1 MKHVMMSAG
10 VAVALLTGMATIG
23 TAVAQTTVTTVE
35 RRAPMQLTPQQR
47 TIIYQSV
54 TGKPRPAPQAEVQV
68 ITGARVPSSTELST
82 LPEEAY
88 VEVPAVKRYKY
99 VYVQNQVVL
108 VDPDTSEVVEVIAR

>member
-10 VAVALLTGMATIG
+10 AAVALLAGAATI
-23 TAVAQTTVTTVE
+23 AVAQTTVTTVE

-54 TGKPRPAPQAEVQV
+54 TREPRLTPQTEVQV
-68 ITGARVPSSTELST
+68 ITGARVPSGIELST
-82 LPEEAY
+82 LPEEVY
-88 VEVPAVKRYKY
+88 VEVPTVKRYKY

-108 VDPDTSEVVEVIAR
+108 VDPDTSEVVEVIRR